1 MGEVLCTLLNLYFV
15 ALFARII
22 LSWFPISP
30 GSAMAGVF
38 SFLYTITEPVLGPVR
53 RRIPP
58 LGMFDLSPLIVILG
72 VQILGSA
79 VLGCRVGLF

>member
-1 MGEVLCTLLNLYFV
+1 MHQLLCTLLNLYFA

-30 GSAMAGVF
+30 DSAMAGVF
-38 SFLYTITEPVLGPVR
+38 SFLYSITEPLLGPVR
-53 RRIPP
+53 RMIPP
-58 LGMFDLSPLIVILG
+58 LGMFDLSPLIVIFG

-79 VLGCRVGLF
+79 ILGCRVGIL